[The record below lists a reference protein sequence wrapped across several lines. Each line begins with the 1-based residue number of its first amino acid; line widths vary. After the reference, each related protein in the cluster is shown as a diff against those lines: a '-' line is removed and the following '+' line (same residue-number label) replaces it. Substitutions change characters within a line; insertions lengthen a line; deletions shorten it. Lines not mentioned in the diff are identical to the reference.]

1 MTEPPHD
8 LIITL
13 LSQVVSAQEQNKVVG
28 NFETL
33 DVKPHPA
40 SRNIGDETVARQ
52 PTVSELNFCQAV
64 DKSPPGFATVDK
76 IS

>member
-33 DVKPHPA
+33 DVKKPHP
-40 SRNIGDETVARQ
+40 RQ
-52 PTVSELNFCQAV
+52 S
-64 DKSPPGFATVDK
+64 KYR
-76 IS
+76 